1 MDLINQTNADY
12 ECTPGEEP
20 CVKPLNN
27 HSPVYMEDP
36 NDMLDP
42 FNINPGKII
51 GKISRFSISERYF
64 EILTS
69 YLKTFF

>member
-12 ECTPGEEP
+12 DNCNPGEGTCP
-20 CVKPLNN
+20 KPLNN
-27 HSPVYMEDP
+27 HTHVYMDDP

-51 GKISRFSISERYF
+51 GKNIQIFNLRMLF
-64 EILTS
+64 
-69 YLKTFF
+69 